1 MRNIPF
7 QHCAFWFAAAL
18 LTATPAVF
26 SASDAAARFSA
37 SSAYERSLAA
47 TRYSSA
53 LQEASKSSSSSS
65 AARQSAPTFSP
76 ASGNNTD
83 ASPPPPLEKSTFE
96 KFTDRAETGD
106 IEAIRALAA
115 AYAIGVG
122 DVPKDL
128 AKSLQL
134 WALAADRGDLF
145 SQGYWGARLMF
156 GDGIARNTSKGLQYL
171 QSAYAKG
178 SGDAAAYLGEAKE
191 KGLIASAGESEVQ
204 ALYKEAAQKGSAQG
218 AMRYANQALASRD
231 RALIQDGARYAKF
244 AADKNLPEGWVEYGR
259 YLEDGIG
266 GVAKNQSAACSLY
279 EKASNSGSLRG
290 FGNLAGCFVAS
301 MGGRSDILR
310 GLAMWEQLVDKGY
323 TEPSMNLAFAY
334 RGGLSPL
341 EGKTPIDVVKS
352 RKYASICAARG
363 DSDCQAILAFDLF
376 NGRGGPIDAVAA
388 VKWAL
393 SAATTAHPLALGTLG
408 SAYYNGKGVEKNLV
422 TSEQY
427 YKRGAE
433 SGDSFSQKE
442 YAWFLL
448 EPQRDQISKD
458 LGVKYL
464 KASALQGDTL
474 AQVDYGMIVSQ
485 GAFGQPIDIENGLKM
500 LNAVAARI
508 SEIALTTKLN
518 DYDRST
524 LSAAYFWIGT
534 IYGLGP
540 DQYRDKSR
548 SLEFLNKASVG
559 GNERA
564 AATIS
569 KVQAQR

>member
-7 QHCAFWFAAAL
+7 QHCAVWFAAAL

-53 LQEASKSSSSSS
+53 LQEASKSSSSST

-76 ASGNNTD
+76 ASGNNAD
-83 ASPPPPLEKSTFE
+83 ASPPAPLEKSTFE

-106 IEAIRALAA
+106 IEAIRALAG

-156 GDGIARNTSKGLQYL
+156 GDGVARNTSKGLQYL

-191 KGLIASAGESEVQ
+191 KGLISSAGESEVQ

-259 YLEDGIG
+259 YLADGVG
-266 GVAKNQSAACSLY
+266 GVAKNQSEACSLY

-290 FGNLAGCFVAS
+290 FGNLAGCFVTG
-301 MGGRSDILR
+301 MGRSSDVLR

-323 TEPSMNLAFAY
+323 TEPSGNLAFAY

-341 EGKTPIDVVKS
+341 EGKTPIDIVKS

-393 SAATTAHPLALGTLG
+393 ASATTAQPLALGTLG
-408 SAYYNGKGVEKNLV
+408 SAYFNGKGVEKNLV

-442 YAWFLL
+442 YAWLLL

-458 LGVKYL
+458 LAVRYL
-464 KASALQGDTL
+464 KASALQGEIL

-485 GAFGQPIDIENGLKM
+485 GYFGQPIDIESALKV
-500 LNAVAARI
+500 LNAVVSRI

-518 DYDRST
+518 DYNRT
-524 LSAAYFWIGT
+524 AFAAAYYWLGR

-559 GNERA
+559 GDERA